1 MVEMLTVDRIRRK
14 DSINQMSISNL
25 SIIFGPTLLSAPP
38 NEAALN
44 LEHQAFQCKVSHQ
57 NLGGVRL
64 IRVGY

>member
-1 MVEMLTVDRIRRK
+1 MVEMLIVGRIRRK
-14 DSINQMSISNL
+14 DSVNQMSISNL

-44 LEHQAFQCKVSHQ
+44 LEHRAFQCKVSHQ
-57 NLGGVRL
+57 IFGGVGL